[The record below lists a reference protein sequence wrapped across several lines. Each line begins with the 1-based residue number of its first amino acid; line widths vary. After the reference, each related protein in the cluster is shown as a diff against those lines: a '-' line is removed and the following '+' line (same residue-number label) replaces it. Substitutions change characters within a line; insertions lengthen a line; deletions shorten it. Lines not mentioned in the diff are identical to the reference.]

1 MSSRKIDSIA
11 NSSANVVW
19 HHATVTRPRR
29 EAMNGHKGGIVWF
42 TGLSGAGKSTLAHAV
57 EEVLHQKSCRTFV
70 LDGDNVRHGLC
81 SDLGFSDA
89 DREENI
95 RRIGEVA
102 NLFMQAGVIVLAAF
116 ISPFRADRER
126 VRNMVKPGEFIEVY
140 CDAPLRVCENRD
152 TKGLYKKAR
161 KGEIL
166 EFTGISSP
174 YEAPENPELVVNT
187 DRNSLEIC
195 VEHVLDVI
203 EKMCRSK
210 SSHGCPDV

>member
-1 MSSRKIDSIA
+1 MTSRESGSLA
-11 NSSANVVW
+11 NASANVVW
-19 HHATVTRPRR
+19 HNATVTRPRR

-57 EEVLHQKSCRTFV
+57 EEALHQKGCRTFV

-102 NLFMQAGVIVLAAF
+102 KLFMQAGVIVLTAF
-116 ISPFRADRER
+116 ISPFRADRQR
-126 VRNMVKPGEFIEVY
+126 VRNMVASGDFVEVY
-140 CDAPLRVCENRD
+140 CAAPLSVCEERD

-161 KGEIL
+161 NGEIG

-174 YEAPENPELVVNT
+174 YEAPIDPELIVKT
-187 DRNSLEIC
+187 GDEALDIC
-195 VEHVLDVI
+195 VLQVI
-203 EKMCRSK
+203 EAIQRI
-210 SSHGCPDV
+210 GVAQ